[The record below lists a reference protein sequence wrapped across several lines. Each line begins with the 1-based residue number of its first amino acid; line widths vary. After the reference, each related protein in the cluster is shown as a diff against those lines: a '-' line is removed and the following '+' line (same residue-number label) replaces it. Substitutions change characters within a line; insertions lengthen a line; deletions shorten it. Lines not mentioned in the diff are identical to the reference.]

1 MLPVEPGAAVVHTR
15 GVRVL
20 FASTAGAGHFHP
32 LKPFVEACVRQGH
45 DVLVA
50 GPPALAESVAGA
62 GYAYWRFDE
71 PPPDELGQVWS
82 RVATVSADEANV
94 IVIRDIFGRLDATAS
109 VPRLRRACDEWRP
122 EVVVRETSEYG
133 SAIAA
138 ELSGIPHVRVGIGLA
153 SLEELAL
160 GIVAETLDDLRRS
173 VGLAADPG
181 AGALRRSPYLTMV
194 PASLEDPAALEP
206 PTTLRFRDPAV
217 DARSDDLPRWWAAD
231 DAPLVYVT
239 FGSVAGGMEMTAPVY
254 RLALE
259 AVAALDV
266 RVLFTVG
273 HDADLDRF
281 GSAPPNVH
289 IERWVPQGD
298 VLAHADAV
306 VCHGGSG
313 STLGAL
319 AAGVPIVVVPLFA
332 DQPLNARRIV
342 ATGAGISVAPPDA
355 VALRSAVVTVLDD
368 RTYRGAAARLAS
380 EMHALPATDAA
391 VEFLGAIARSTA
403 AG

>member
-32 LKPFVEACVRQGH
+32 LKPFVEACLRQGH

-62 GYAYWRFDE
+62 GYAYWGFDE

-94 IVIRDIFGRLDATAS
+94 IVIRDICGRLDATAS
-109 VPRLRRACDEWRP
+109 LPRLRQACEEWRP

-138 ELSGIPHVRVGIGLA
+138 ELLAIPQVRVGIGLA

-173 VGLAADPG
+173 VGLAAD
-181 AGALRRSPYLTMV
+181 
-194 PASLEDPAALEP
+194 
-206 PTTLRFRDPAV
+206 
-217 DARSDDLPRWWAAD
+217 

-239 FGSVAGGMEMTAPVY
+239 FGSVVGGMEMTAPVY
-254 RLALE
+254 RLVLE
-259 AVAALDV
+259 AVADLDV

-281 GSAPPNVH
+281 GSAPPNVQN
-289 IERWVPQGD
+289 R
-298 VLAHADAV
+298 A
-306 VCHGGSG
+306 
-313 STLGAL
+313 LGPPGRRPRPRGRRGL
-319 AAGVPIVVVPLFA
+319 P
-332 DQPLNARRIV
+332 RRIGLDPGRTRCRRAHRRHAAV
-342 ATGAGISVAPPDA
+342 RRPAPQRPSDRRDRCRHLGRTTRRRRPAVRRGGRPRRQHLSQRGGATGQRDTRTAGDRRCGRCSRRNR
-355 VALRSAVVTVLDD
+355 ALDHGRLTLRPRVVN
-368 RTYRGAAARLAS
+368 RGRGRHRRRGAAR
-380 EMHALPATDAA
+380 
-391 VEFLGAIARSTA
+391 
-403 AG
+403 